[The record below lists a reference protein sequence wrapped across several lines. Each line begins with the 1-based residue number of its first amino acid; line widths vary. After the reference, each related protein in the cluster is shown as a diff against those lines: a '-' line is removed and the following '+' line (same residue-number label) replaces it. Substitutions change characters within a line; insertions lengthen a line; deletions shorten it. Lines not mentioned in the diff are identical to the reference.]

1 MPLPKI
7 ATPSYELELPSTGKT
22 IQYRPFLV
30 KEQKLLVIALESED
44 TKQITNAIKA
54 VIRACILTKGVKVE
68 SLPTF
73 DIEYLFLN
81 IRGKSVGED
90 IDVNLI
96 CPDDN
101 ETEVSVSV
109 SLDDIKVQKPE
120 GHSNQ
125 IKLDNNLMME
135 LKYPSLNEF
144 IKNNFDLN
152 DTSKN
157 PMDQSFDLIGSCI
170 SKIYNQ
176 EEVWAAADC
185 SKKEITDFLDS
196 MNSSQFKEV
205 EKFFETMPKL
215 THTIK
220 VLNPKTKV
228 ESDVVLEGLASFF
241 GQPWLIIIWKTIS
254 D

>member
-7 ATPSYELELPSTGKT
+7 ATPSYELELPSSGKT

-30 KEQKLLVIALESED
+30 KEEKLLVIALESED

-54 VIRACILTKGVKVE
+54 VIKSCVLTKGVKVE

-73 DIEYLFLN
+73 DIEFLFLN

-90 IDVNLI
+90 IDVKLI
-96 CPDDN
+96 CPDD
-101 ETEVSVSV
+101 EKTEVSVSI

-144 IKNNFDLN
+144 IKNNFDPN
-152 DTSKN
+152 DSTRN

-170 SKIYNQ
+170 DKIYSD
-176 EEVWAAADC
+176 EVWAADDC
-185 SKKEITDFLDS
+185 SKKEINEFLDS
-196 MNSSQFKEV
+196 MNSNQFKEV

-215 THTIK
+215 SHTVK
-220 VLNPKTKV
+220 VYNPTTKV

-241 GQPWLIIIWKTIS
+241 V
-254 D
+254 